1 MIWVFGM
8 IIKFGLIKCI
18 KKLIY
23 KQNIKI
29 NQMTYNYK
37 LDNFV
42 SIPNG
47 DDTRLIIIDKD
58 GNFKYSIIVDL
69 SHWFVKNNCIVIK
82 MTNKNDIM
90 LSFDSRETA
99 QLALDKLETI
109 RKMLLDQ
116 TGQLVSNRPTFN
128 TLNIQMMCQSTSGLT
143 PLFVSGGTPALQ
155 NNVGVLQKPR
165 SRVKVTVNAG
175 TLVYCGKPSLDPDS
189 RYGCYFTSVADNGNP
204 TLARVNDGDV
214 QLGDILF
221 WIANIAGF
229 DIDTTDRIDYEYFI

>member
-1 MIWVFGM
+1 
-8 IIKFGLIKCI
+8 
-18 KKLIY
+18 
-23 KQNIKI
+23 
-29 NQMTYNYK
+29 MTYNYK

-47 DDTRLIIIDKD
+47 DDARLIIIDKD

-69 SHWFVKNNCIVIK
+69 SHWFVKNNCVVIK

-116 TGQLVSNRPTFN
+116 TGQLVVNDRPTFN
-128 TLNIQMMCQSTSGLT
+128 TLNIQMMANVTSTNGDLAT
-143 PLFVSGGTPALQ
+143 
-155 NNVGVLQKPR
+155 NVDVLQKPK

-175 TLVYCGKPSLDPDS
+175 TLVYCGKPSLNPLT
-189 RYGCYFTSVADNGNP
+189 YGCYFTSVTDNGDP

-214 QLGDILF
+214 QKGDLLYWLGDVC
-221 WIANIAGF
+221 GF
-229 DIDTTDRIDYEYFI
+229 QLDETDRIDLEYFI